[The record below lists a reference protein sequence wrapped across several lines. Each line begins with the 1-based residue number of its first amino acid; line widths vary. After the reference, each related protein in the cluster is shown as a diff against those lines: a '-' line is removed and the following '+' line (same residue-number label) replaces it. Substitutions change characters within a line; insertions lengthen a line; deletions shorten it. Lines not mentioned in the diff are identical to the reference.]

1 MKKLTLYLLA
11 AIMTIAVGCE
21 KFDDSAI
28 WDKLNS
34 FESRLVALEQLC
46 SQMNTNI
53 SSLQSVV
60 TALQNNDYVTNIA
73 PINEGDKIIGYTIT
87 FSKSGSITIYHGKDG
102 TNGIDGVTPKIG
114 VKKANDEI
122 YYWTINGDWLLDD
135 DGNKIKAEGA
145 TSKDGITP
153 KLKIEKEYWY
163 VSYDNGSTWTKLGKA
178 TSESSDKDELITNV
192 TYDNEYVYITLA
204 DGTKLAVPR
213 NNKNSNNN
221 EANVPKNQI
230 WYTSTDGKIITPND
244 SSVFGASI
252 VSNIYDNGKGVI
264 TFKKD
269 ITTIGKRAFYE
280 CDNLLE
286 IFIPNSVEE
295 IGESAFGYCA
305 SLVNITIPDGV
316 TAIGRYA
323 FLQCDNLT
331 EIIIPKSVYNIE
343 EGVFSYCDKLKEI
356 IIPKNV
362 TSIKRATFSDCPNLV
377 DVNISDSVTSIE
389 NFAFQHC
396 TSIKSITIPKS
407 VTMIGTGVFNGCSNL
422 NTVICKPTIPP
433 TLGEPIPNYTFDLK
447 IYVPFDSVDS
457 YKNATNWIDNADM
470 IFPSNI

>member
-11 AIMTIAVGCE
+11 VIMTIAVGCE

-73 PINEGDKIIGYTIT
+73 PINEGDNIIGYTIT
-87 FSKSGSITIYHGKDG
+87 FSKSGSITIYHGKNGKDG

-122 YYWTINGDWLLDD
+122 YYWTLNSEWLLDD

-192 TYDNEYVYITLA
+192 TYDDEYVYITLA

-213 NNKNSNNN
+213 NYTMPN
-221 EANVPKNQI
+221 NQI

-269 ITTIGKRAFYE
+269 VTTIGKRAFYE

-295 IGESAFGYCA
+295 IGESSFGYCA

-323 FLQCDNLT
+323 FSNCDNLT

-343 EGVFSYCDKLKEI
+343 EGAFSYCDKLKEI

-362 TSIKRATFSDCPNLV
+362 TSIKRATFS
-377 DVNISDSVTSIE
+377 
-389 NFAFQHC
+389 
-396 TSIKSITIPKS
+396 
-407 VTMIGTGVFNGCSNL
+407 G
-422 NTVICKPTIPP
+422 
-433 TLGEPIPNYTFDLK
+433 
-447 IYVPFDSVDS
+447 
-457 YKNATNWIDNADM
+457 
-470 IFPSNI
+470 